1 MGMRTLL
8 LDGNDFS
15 TLLSFYSA
23 VEKVLTKDLGWE
35 IGRNLD
41 AFNDV
46 LRGGFGV
53 HDYEEPTQLIWL
65 HSGKSRKD
73 LGWEET
79 LKYIAKKLK
88 TCHPSN
94 VEAAKRDLAMAQGHV
109 GQTLFDL
116 IVGIIKTHNH
126 IELTLR

>member
-1 MGMRTLL
+1 MGMTTLQ

-15 TLLSFYSA
+15 ILLSFYSE
-23 VEKVLTKDLGWE
+23 VGKVFTKDLGWE

-53 HDYEEPTQLIWL
+53 YDCEEPIQLIWL
-65 HSGKSRKD
+65 HSDKSRMD

-79 LKYIAKKLK
+79 LKYLTKKLK
-88 TCHPSN
+88 TCHPTN
-94 VEAAKRDLAMAQGHV
+94 VEAVKRDLAMAQSYV
-109 GQTLFDL
+109 GKTLFEL
-116 IVGIIKTHNH
+116 IVEIIKTHNH
-126 IELTLR
+126 IELMLR